1 MHTGKRGS
9 YHGCVKTFQNDLRKE
24 MYYMRWIL
32 KTILFPIILL
42 LSILISFLKFI
53 ISVSG
58 MILGILSFLVIL
70 GSLAALIQKD
80 TTTFIQALVIAFLI
94 SPYGLPKIALWV
106 TAYIEFARDRL
117 KEI

>member
-1 MHTGKRGS
+1 
-9 YHGCVKTFQNDLRKE
+9 
-24 MYYMRWIL
+24 MRWII
-32 KTILFPIILL
+32 KIILFPIILL

-58 MILGILSFLVIL
+58 MILGILSFLVVL
-70 GSLAALIQKD
+70 GSIAALVQKD
-80 TTTFIQALVIAFLI
+80 KTIFIQALIISFLI

>member
-1 MHTGKRGS
+1 
-9 YHGCVKTFQNDLRKE
+9 
-24 MYYMRWIL
+24 MRWIL
-32 KTILFPIILL
+32 KIILFPIILL

-58 MILGILSFLVIL
+58 MILGILSFLVVL
-70 GSLAALIQKD
+70 GSIVALVQKD
-80 TTTFIQALVIAFLI
+80 TTTFIQALIIVFLI

>member
-1 MHTGKRGS
+1 
-9 YHGCVKTFQNDLRKE
+9 
-24 MYYMRWIL
+24 MRWII
-32 KTILFPIILL
+32 KIILFPIILL

-58 MILGILSFLVIL
+58 MILGILSFLLVL

-80 TTTFIQALVIAFLI
+80 ATAFIQALVIAFLI